1 MKPTLISVLVMI
13 FTLCGTR
20 AQTVTQPKDHI
31 SVLETSP
38 VQVKYNY
45 SYSRSP
51 VLFWYVQYPKQHLQL
66 LPKHI
71 SRESIRGFTAH
82 LDKKE
87 ASFHLKKPSAQAED
101 SAVYYC
107 ALSDTRTDKLTFG
120 DGTSLTVK
128 PNIKNPDPAV
138 YQLKGPKSN
147 NISVCLY
154 TDFQMN
160 TTKDSEPA
168 VFSLSRTVFNS
179 NTTVLDMGA
188 LGSKSNGLVAWSKS
202 TDFEC
207 QSTFRQEFYPNSGI
221 SCDAKLVEKSFET
234 DMNLNLQNLS
244 VMGFRIILLKMVGF
258 NLLMTLRLWSS

>member
-1 MKPTLISVLVMI
+1 MVITP
-13 FTLCGTR
+13 
-20 AQTVTQPKDHI
+20 D
-31 SVLETSP
+31 
-38 VQVKYNY
+38 
-45 SYSRSP
+45 
-51 VLFWYVQYPKQHLQL
+51 
-66 LPKHI
+66 
-71 SRESIRGFTAH
+71 
-82 LDKKE
+82 
-87 ASFHLKKPSAQAED
+87 
-101 SAVYYC
+101 
-107 ALSDTRTDKLTFG
+107 
-120 DGTSLTVK
+120 
-128 PNIKNPDPAV
+128 IKNPDPAV

-160 TTKDSEPA
+160 TTKDSEPT

-188 LGSKSNGLVAWSKS
+188 VGSKSNGLVAWSKS

-207 QSTFRQEFYPNSGI
+207 QSTFQQEFYPNSGI